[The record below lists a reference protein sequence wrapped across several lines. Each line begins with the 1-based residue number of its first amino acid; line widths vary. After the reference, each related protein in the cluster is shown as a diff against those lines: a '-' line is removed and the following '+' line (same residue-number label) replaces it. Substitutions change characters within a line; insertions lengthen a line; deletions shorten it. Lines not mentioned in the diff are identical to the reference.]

1 MHFMKTKII
10 AILSL
15 LLLSCSAI
23 KAADI
28 IVRQGES
35 IADAIKQ
42 AREWRRLARMGHAE
56 YQAKIADGINI
67 RIQSGTY
74 TLTKPLFIRPE
85 DAGTESSPTK
95 IIGEDNVVIS
105 GGVKVEGWKK
115 HKGNIYVAPTP
126 LHNGRLVETRQ
137 LWTGEKKATLA
148 QADPIGTLTKITDF
162 DKEGKRII
170 IPKTDIIS
178 KSILNTKGKS
188 NLNATGKSS
197 NLSML
202 LCQRWAIAYLRIKDA
217 TDLGNGNIA
226 LTFHEPESEIEFSH
240 PWPQPVVEGDN
251 RSAFTLQ
258 NAYEFLDEQD
268 EWYQEGD
275 KIYFYS
281 KNGAPQNVVIPAA
294 TSLLN
299 IEGSEQ
305 TPVSNITIEN
315 IRFEHSAWLRP
326 NFEGH
331 VTLQGGFRMLDAY
344 KLPIEGL
351 YHKAG
356 LENQAWIV
364 RAETAV
370 SAKNCRKI
378 NFNNCHFNHLSATAL
393 DLISNVSEAAVSN
406 CTFSDIGGTALQ
418 LGDFGEGSF
427 ETHIPYIPTDDSK
440 LCNNIII
447 RGNTIHDATNEDWGC
462 VGISAGY
469 VRDVLIEENHV
480 YDLNYSG
487 ICVGW
492 GWTKLDSSMKRNIIR
507 KNKVHDFAKQ
517 LYDAGGIYTLS
528 YQPESQIVDN
538 EIYNIGQ
545 APYATNNRAFYI
557 YFDEATDGFI
567 VKGNKM
573 HSDHPI
579 PNEKFGYNQPGPDM
593 QIEDK

>member
-1 MHFMKTKII
+1 MKFKLT
-10 AILSL
+10 
-15 LLLSCSAI
+15 LLLSLCSFLLISPI

-28 IVRQGES
+28 IVHPGES

-42 AREWRRLARMGHAE
+42 AREWRRLARKGLPE
-56 YQAKIADGINI
+56 YQAKIEGGINI
-67 RIQSGTY
+67 RILSGVH

-85 DAGTESSPTK
+85 DAGTESSPTR
-95 IIGEDNVVIS
+95 IIGENGSVIS

-115 HKGNIYVAPTP
+115 HSGNIYVATTP

-137 LWTGEKKATLA
+137 LWANGKKAILA
-148 QADPIGTLTKITDF
+148 QSDKIGVLSRITDF
-162 DKEGKRII
+162 DKDSKKII
-170 IPKTDIIS
+170 IPKSNVIS
-178 KSILNTKGKS
+178 KAIMSRFGN
-188 NLNATGKSS
+188 NAIANSS
-197 NLSML
+197 SCLTL
-202 LCQRWAIAYLRIKDA
+202 LQCQRWAIAYLRVKEA
-217 TDLGNGNIA
+217 KDLGNGNIA
-226 LTFHEPESEIEFSH
+226 LSFYEPESELEFSH
-240 PWPQPVVEGDN
+240 PWPQPVVEEGN
-251 RSAFTLQ
+251 HSAFTLQ
-258 NAYEFLDEQD
+258 GAYEFLDEQD
-268 EWYQEGD
+268 EWIQDGD
-275 KIYFYS
+275 KIYYYS
-281 KNGAPQNVVIPAA
+281 KNGKPSDVIIP
-294 TSLLN
+294 SLTTLIN

-305 TPVSNITIEN
+305 TPVTYFSVEN
-315 IRFEHSAWLRP
+315 ISFEHAAWIRP
-326 NFEGH
+326 NIEGH

-364 RAETAV
+364 RAESAV
-370 SAKNCRKI
+370 NAKNCRSI
-378 NFNNCHFNHLSATAL
+378 NFKNCHFEHLAATGL
-393 DLISNVSEAAVSN
+393 DLISNVSETVVEG
-406 CTFSDIGGTALQ
+406 CKFHDIGGTALQ

-427 ETHIPYIPTDDSK
+427 ETHIPYIPTDASK
-440 LCNNIII
+440 LCNNVII
-447 RGNTIHDATNEDWGC
+447 RGNEIHNATNEDWGC

-507 KNKVHDFAKQ
+507 RNKVHDFAKQ

-538 EIYNIGQ
+538 EIYNIGI

-557 YFDEATDGFI
+557 YFDEATDGFL

-573 HSDHPI
+573 YSDHKI
-579 PNEKFGYNQPGPDM
+579 PNEKFGYNQPGPNM
-593 QIEDK
+593 KIEE

>member
-1 MHFMKTKII
+1 MNKNLTTLL
-10 AILSL
+10 ILFATL
-15 LLLSCSAI
+15 LAAPLH
-23 KAADI
+23 AADI
-28 IVRQGES
+28 IVNPGES
-35 IADAIKQ
+35 IADAIKK
-42 AREWRRLARMGHAE
+42 AREWRRLARKGLPE
-56 YQAKIADGINI
+56 YEAKIAGGINI
-67 RIQSGTY
+67 RICSGTY
-74 TLTKPLFIRPE
+74 NLTKPLFIRPE
-85 DAGTESSPTK
+85 DAGTETSPTR
-95 IIGEDNVVIS
+95 IIGENNTIIS

-115 HKGNIYVAPTP
+115 ENGNIYVASTP

-137 LWTGEKKATLA
+137 LWANGKKATLA
-148 QADPIGTLTKITDF
+148 QSDPIGSLSRIIDF
-162 DKEGKRII
+162 DKENKRII
-170 IPKTDIIS
+170 IPKPTAS
-178 KSILNTKGKS
+178 VPNGFAVGKT
-188 NLNATGKSS
+188 ATVPDASPSGINSP
-197 NLSML
+197 LSML
-202 LCQRWAIAYLRIKDA
+202 LCQRWAIAYLRIKEIK
-217 TDLGNGNIA
+217 DLGNGT
-226 LTFHEPESEIEFSH
+226 LSLSFQEPESELEFSH

-258 NAYEFLDEQD
+258 GAYEFLDEQD
-268 EWYQEGD
+268 EWTQIGD
-275 KIYFYS
+275 KIYYYS
-281 KNGAPQNVVIPAA
+281 RNGAPKDVVIPAL
-294 TSLLN
+294 TTLIN

-305 TPVSNITIEN
+305 TPLEHLSIEN

-326 NFEGH
+326 NLEGH

-364 RAETAV
+364 RAESAV
-370 SAKNCRKI
+370 NASNCRNINFKNCT
-378 NFNNCHFNHLSATAL
+378 FQHLSATAL
-393 DLISNVSEAAVSN
+393 DLINNVSFATVSGCN
-406 CTFSDIGGTALQ
+406 FQDIGGTALQ
-418 LGDFGEGSF
+418 VGDFGEGSF

-507 KNKVHDFAKQ
+507 RNKVHDFAKQ
-517 LYDAGGIYTLS
+517 LYDTGGIYTLS

-538 EIYNIGQ
+538 EIYNISI

-557 YFDEATDGFI
+557 YFDEATDGFL

-579 PNEKFGYNQPGPDM
+579 PNEKFGYNQPGPNLR
-593 QIEDK
+593 IE